1 MSCCGLE
8 FQFLCVLTHSRL
20 HCLSTRSTFYVPNPP
35 SPLGYNR
42 YFLILPKSHRPNCT
56 KISKLSGIPALSI
69 LQFLRP
75 WYLPSICLII
85 FYFFNRSGGVT
96 TLRAARFD
104 VKTSYIMPN
113 FFLSVGAIDR
123 RVNTLKTESGQ
134 FTARYETNILYEQ
147 ITAVFILTVLI
158 TLPIALGYIA
168 SKVRATVYTLVGNG
182 AQENVRWNNWE
193 GLECCGRDS
202 NPVLP
207 E

>member
-1 MSCCGLE
+1 
-8 FQFLCVLTHSRL
+8 
-20 HCLSTRSTFYVPNPP
+20 
-35 SPLGYNR
+35 
-42 YFLILPKSHRPNCT
+42 
-56 KISKLSGIPALSI
+56 
-69 LQFLRP
+69 
-75 WYLPSICLII
+75 
-85 FYFFNRSGGVT
+85 VT

-182 AQENVRWNNWE
+182 AQENVR
-193 GLECCGRDS
+193 
-202 NPVLP
+202 
-207 E
+207 